1 MNIEYEP
8 LHKDYKPCID
18 EDGILD
24 MITKSAFR
32 KAEKRDFADGY
43 EVHNWLE
50 AEEEVGK
57 QCSYWFHDV
66 V

>member
-1 MNIEYEP
+1 MKIEYEP

-43 EVHNWLE
+43 EVQNWLE

-57 QCSYWFHDV
+57 RCSYWFQDV

>member
-24 MITKSAFR
+24 MIARARIVSLK
-32 KAEKRDFADGY
+32 
-43 EVHNWLE
+43 
-50 AEEEVGK
+50 
-57 QCSYWFHDV
+57 
-66 V
+66 

>member
-24 MITKSAFR
+24 MITKSAYL
-32 KAEKRDFADGY
+32 KAEKRDFANGY
-43 EVHNWLE
+43 EVQNWLE
-50 AEEEVGK
+50 AEEEVGNR
-57 QCSYWFHDV
+57 CSYWFQDV